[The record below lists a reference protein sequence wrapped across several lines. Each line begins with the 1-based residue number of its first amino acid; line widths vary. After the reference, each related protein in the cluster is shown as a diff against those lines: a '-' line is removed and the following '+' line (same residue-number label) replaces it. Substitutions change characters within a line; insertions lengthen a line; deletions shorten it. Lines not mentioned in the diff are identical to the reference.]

1 MKRVVL
7 LIIGGLA
14 LLAIG
19 GFAGWRLHR
28 PGADA
33 RAYAEMRL
41 IAVQVSLDEAPPD
54 YVFWAGDSQ
63 VELQPGSQRPCGLD
77 FLNGGISGATAA
89 SYADYLARLTFKVH
103 PRLAILT
110 IGTNDILVKNNPKLH
125 KPTEQFEAA
134 AEAIIKRLQTL
145 SPRVVV
151 TALPPVGREIGKPRR
166 RGRGCGLLAAPAE
179 HVRASRLRLH
189 GPLRG
194 PARRRHRLRQ
204 ARGPAR
210 RFASRG
216 VPAGD
221 EGGRAGALHP
231 VTACA
236 ASLRT
241 GRSDPGSRHGSRRY
255 AARGRFAPLA
265 KTARDWTG
273 CRLTPTRSCRAAS
286 R

>member
-1 MKRVVL
+1 MKRVVSL
-7 LIIGGLA
+7 VLGGLA

-77 FLNGGISGATAA
+77 FLNGGISGATAG
-89 SYADYLARLTFKVH
+89 SYADYLARLTFKVQ

-110 IGTNDILVKNNPKLH
+110 IGTNDILVKNNPQLH

-134 AEAIIKRLQTL
+134 AETIVKRLQTL

-151 TALPPVGREIGKPRR
+151 TALPPVGREIGKLVDAGAVADYSRR
-166 RGRGCGLLAAPAE
+166 LQNLCGRLGCVFTDPFAALRDGDTGYAKPGALRDGLHLAAFRPALKAVE
-179 HVRASRLRLH
+179 
-189 GPLRG
+189 
-194 PARRRHRLRQ
+194 PAL
-204 ARGPAR
+204 
-210 RFASRG
+210 
-216 VPAGD
+216 
-221 EGGRAGALHP
+221 
-231 VTACA
+231 C
-236 ASLRT
+236 
-241 GRSDPGSRHGSRRY
+241 
-255 AARGRFAPLA
+255 
-265 KTARDWTG
+265 
-273 CRLTPTRSCRAAS
+273 TP
-286 R
+286 